1 MLDRHAALRR
11 VLYLKPLPEPVITEI
26 AAAGRACVFS
36 RGEVLF
42 QEGERC
48 RGLLVVLAGTVKVY
62 KTDARGRELTLGVE
76 RPGGSIG
83 DLPLFDGGSYPAT
96 AEAVEDATTVLVVP
110 RDRFQALMAVHPQIP
125 QEAVRA
131 LAVQVRKLTEMLKA
145 QTLHTVRS
153 RLAEYLLQAAGEEIT
168 FPLRDTN
175 DAIGSQVG
183 TVREVVSR
191 TLHAFK
197 DAGAITLQGRTVTIR
212 DRDVLRRLA
221 QRDAP

>member
-1 MLDRHAALRR
+1 
-11 VLYLKPLPEPVITEI
+11 
-26 AAAGRACVFS
+26 
-36 RGEVLF
+36 
-42 QEGERC
+42 
-48 RGLLVVLAGTVKVY
+48 
-62 KTDARGRELTLGVE
+62 
-76 RPGGSIG
+76 
-83 DLPLFDGGSYPAT
+83 
-96 AEAVEDATTVLVVP
+96 
-110 RDRFQALMAVHPQIP
+110 
-125 QEAVRA
+125 
-131 LAVQVRKLTEMLKA
+131 MLKA